1 MINSYKHEVLGF
13 SVIIISIIALIGG
26 QLVVEQFLNFG
37 TSVSVIINFI
47 GGIYFIYLVM
57 KERNR

>member
-1 MINSYKHEVLGF
+1 
-13 SVIIISIIALIGG
+13 ISIIALIGG